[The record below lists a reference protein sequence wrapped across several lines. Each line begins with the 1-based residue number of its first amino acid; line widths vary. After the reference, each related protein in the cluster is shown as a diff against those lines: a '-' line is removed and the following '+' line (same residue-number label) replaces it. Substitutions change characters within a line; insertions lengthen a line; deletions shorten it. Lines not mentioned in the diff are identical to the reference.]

1 MFQAALN
8 NPNVP
13 EETKEHSRQ
22 MIDELEQQPE
32 TQAARERSQEG
43 KEENR
48 VIGGYKAT
56 LKSGFFRPASMTCH
70 VLIRTCQTPTLARR
84 PSSMRRSSSKSGMRC
99 RGILSASREQGSRS
113 FNHNVY

>member
-1 MFQAALN
+1 
-8 NPNVP
+8 
-13 EETKEHSRQ
+13 

-56 LKSGFFRPASMTCH
+56 LKSGFFALP
-70 VLIRTCQTPTLARR
+70 
-84 PSSMRRSSSKSGMRC
+84 
-99 RGILSASREQGSRS
+99 
-113 FNHNVY
+113 